1 MYYFASDIHLGAGGK
16 VCARRVESRFVEW
29 LDSVAV
35 DAEVIYLLGDIF
47 DFWYEYRRV
56 VPKGFVRTLAKLAE
70 ITSRGVRV
78 VFLTG
83 NHDMWVRDYLTDECG
98 VEVYTKPII
107 EQVAGKRLFLAHG
120 DNMMIDGQ
128 PMLKLMNGLFRSN
141 VARVLFSW
149 LIHPDLALKFGHWWS
164 GKSRKSHGG
173 EILESVNDALC
184 DYAAKLCATE
194 GVDACVFG
202 HTHKSELRQ
211 CGQADVLF
219 LSEWEHRPTYGVMD
233 AAGEIK
239 LCDLKF

>member
-1 MYYFASDIHLGAGGK
+1 M
-16 VCARRVESRFVEW
+16 CARRVESRFVEW

-98 VEVYTKPII
+98 VEVYTKPIV

>member
-1 MYYFASDIHLGAGGK
+1 M
-16 VCARRVESRFVEW
+16 CARRVESRFVEW